1 MERGRITWPQLSML
15 LYLMVGAT
23 SVLALPTISAQFAKH
38 DMWLSPIVGS
48 VTGFFT
54 LAVVLKLHSY
64 YPELTLVQQAE
75 LLLGRWLGGAA
86 NVVVLLFIW
95 HGTGLITREYGEFIV
110 GSVLIRTPQPV
121 VVFCFIFICAVAIRG
136 GIEVIGRFS
145 MLIAPVFL
153 GFIVLIPLMLI
164 PNLDVMQTFPVL
176 EHGWEPVW
184 KGSILPLIWF
194 MEFALAGLILPF
206 VKGSRSKWK
215 WGMSAVALMLF
226 TMVVTNLTCLWFF
239 GTLSSMFTFPIF
251 AASRYISLGDFFE
264 HMEAIIMVLWVLS
277 GFVQVITW
285 YYILVIG
292 TAQWLKLEDYRPI
305 VFPIGLLMIIM
316 TFWITDNMQDM
327 IDLFMTTE
335 PLLSATVQV
344 VYPALLLGLAW
355 LRQRGK
361 GKDEGRSGGN
371 GPEAKHGAAAAGAK
385 GR

>member
-75 LLLGRWLGGAA
+75 LLLGRWQRSGQRRRPAFHLARHRPDYA
-86 NVVVLLFIW
+86 RIW
-95 HGTGLITREYGEFIV
+95 GIHRWVCLDPH
-110 GSVLIRTPQPV
+110 PQPV

-164 PNLDVMQTFPVL
+164 PNLDVMQTFPVM

-184 KGSILPLIWF
+184 KGSILPLTWF

-206 VKGSRSKWK
+206 VKEAG
-215 WGMSAVALMLF
+215 
-226 TMVVTNLTCLWFF
+226 
-239 GTLSSMFTFPIF
+239 
-251 AASRYISLGDFFE
+251 AS
-264 HMEAIIMVLWVLS
+264 
-277 GFVQVITW
+277 
-285 YYILVIG
+285 
-292 TAQWLKLEDYRPI
+292 
-305 VFPIGLLMIIM
+305 
-316 TFWITDNMQDM
+316 
-327 IDLFMTTE
+327 
-335 PLLSATVQV
+335 
-344 VYPALLLGLAW
+344 
-355 LRQRGK
+355 
-361 GKDEGRSGGN
+361 GN
-371 GPEAKHGAAAAGAK
+371 GACRPW
-385 GR
+385 RSCCSRWSSRI